1 MHRGGA
7 GVASRRRIRRCGFSE
22 FASAVPAI
30 SDLAIVLP
38 AILVPATTGPAI
50 SGSLCVGLFFCCDL
64 GSSVPFLLQQA
75 PLSLLFCDLG
85 SSVPFLL
92 RLRLLC
98 LCPHPFVVAAQV
110 DYALRDPEL
119 GLSALVSPGQDGEPG
134 EVGAVA
140 RGAAA
145 AELVSAGV
153 TGSAELGKQ
162 RGESCW

>member
-64 GSSVPFLLQQA
+64 GSSVPFLL
-75 PLSLLFCDLG
+75 
-85 SSVPFLL
+85 

-145 AELVSAGV
+145 AELVSGGV